1 MNKRRS
7 KPTISPVDFIDRVIR
22 LDEKGEPFS
31 LAPYQRRV
39 LEMALRRDP
48 SGELVFRLV
57 VLSEPKKSGKTFV
70 AALLALWWALT
81 RHHTEVIL
89 IANDEEQ
96 ATGRV
101 FKTAVD
107 LIEYNKALEGEWTT
121 VSKLS

>member
-31 LAPYQRRV
+31 LV

-107 LIEYNKALEGEWTT
+107 LIEHNKALEGEWTT